1 MEVDDN
7 YKILDKDFIENDFTP
22 LVDTLTQLRLQEESA

>member
-7 YKILDKDFIENDFTP
+7 YKILDKDFIENDFQP
-22 LVDTLTQLRLQEESA
+22 LVDKLTNIHLQEESA